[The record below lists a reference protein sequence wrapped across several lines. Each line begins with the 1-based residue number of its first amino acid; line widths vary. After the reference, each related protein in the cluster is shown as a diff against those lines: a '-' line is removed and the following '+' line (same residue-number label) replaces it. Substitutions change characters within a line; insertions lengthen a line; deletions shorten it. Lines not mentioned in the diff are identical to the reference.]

1 MCRYCE
7 VHRGPER
14 VKVLEVNVSLV
25 DIKVGT
31 GADLVLVSETIA
43 VTRVEDSIGPKC
55 LGTWV
60 SDVTQHGNVG
70 LGDDVTY

>member
-1 MCRYCE
+1 MGRYCE

-14 VKVLEVNVSLV
+14 VQVLEVNVPLIDV
-25 DIKVGT
+25 EVGT
-31 GADLVLVSETIA
+31 SAYLVFVAKAIA
-43 VTRVEDSIGPKC
+43 VARVKNSIGPKY

-70 LGDDVTY
+70 LGDDVTN

>member
-1 MCRYCE
+1 MQWHQKNTIGANYTD
-7 VHRGPER
+7 
-14 VKVLEVNVSLV
+14 KDAAALLI
-25 DIKVGT
+25 DIEAGT
-31 GADLVLVSETIA
+31 GAYLVLVSKTIA

-70 LGDDVTY
+70 FGADVTY

>member
-31 GADLVLVSETIA
+31 GADLVLVAKDTFTSSTF
-43 VTRVEDSIGPKC
+43 TLSGPLC
-55 LGTWV
+55 TLQYLHM
-60 SDVTQHGNVG
+60 SANRES
-70 LGDDVTY
+70 